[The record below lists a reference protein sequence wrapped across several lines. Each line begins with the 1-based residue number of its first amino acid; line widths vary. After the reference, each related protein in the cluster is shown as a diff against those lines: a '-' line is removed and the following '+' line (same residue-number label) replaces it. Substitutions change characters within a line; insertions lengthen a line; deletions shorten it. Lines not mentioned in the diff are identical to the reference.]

1 MHPLRLYGCCPHL
14 TSPLR
19 FERRTTARSQCRRA
33 FRASLDDGGGYI
45 VPPID
50 LNPRTGTVCS
60 ACINSIVVQ
69 VKSSIL
75 SHGISIRAHPYLHVP
90 QAASVGA
97 FSFSGIALQLPRACY
112 PNIRSVNHTVIL
124 TMAYAPPHPV
134 SLNVSPSIFSAA
146 HWPILDPV
154 PVRTSIF
161 LRLYLLR
168 EQPSS
173 YAC

>member
-1 MHPLRLYGCCPHL
+1 MYASLAFIRLLPSPHL

-19 FERRTTARSQCRRA
+19 FERRTAAISCRRA

-75 SHGISIRAHPYLHVP
+75 PLGISIRAHPYLHVL
-90 QAASVGA
+90 QCVGA
-97 FSFSGIALQLPRACY
+97 ISFSFSGIALQFPRARY

-124 TMAYAPPHPV
+124 TMAYASSHPV
-134 SLNVSPSIFSAA
+134 SLNVSPSIFQCGPFAHSRPCTGTQRPYFSAC
-146 HWPILDPV
+146 
-154 PVRTSIF
+154 IF
-161 LRLYLLR
+161 YVNNW
-168 EQPSS
+168 
-173 YAC
+173 